1 VNESAARTSAGHPV
15 VLIHGAATTSRIWRG
30 VTAHLPGLDVHH
42 PDRRST
48 GSLEQEVTALLPLC
62 AGAVIVG
69 VSGGATLGLAL
80 VAAGAPG
87 VAAILH
93 EPAVGSLRPGLLDR
107 VAAAYAEGGVSAFGS
122 ALYGPSWQPADAP
135 ADPEFVRRDLA
146 MFREFE
152 PAAPSP
158 IWAGRV
164 VITVGRESAPIRHET
179 ASLLAQR
186 FGFDVVTI
194 AGCGHA
200 VHLEAP
206 GDFAA
211 QIIELVGVDG

>member
-1 VNESAARTSAGHPV
+1 MSGHPI

-30 VTAHLPGLDVHH
+30 VTAHLPGLDVQS
-42 PDRRST
+42 PDRCST
-48 GSLEQEVTALLPLC
+48 GSLEQEVQALLPWC
-62 AGAVIVG
+62 EGAVVVG

-87 VAAILH
+87 AAILH

-107 VAAAYAEGGVSAFGS
+107 VATAYAEGGVAAFGA
-122 ALYGPSWQPADAP
+122 ALYGPSWQLADAP

-152 PAAPSP
+152 PAPPSP
-158 IWAGRV
+158 NWAGRV
-164 VITVGRESAPIRHET
+164 IITVGQESPPVRHET
-179 ASLLAQR
+179 ATLLAQR

-200 VHLEAP
+200 VHLDAAE
-206 GDFAA
+206 DFAA
-211 QIIELVGVDG
+211 LIIELAGADGRTVG